1 MIDTIVLW
9 VSENWIKF
17 LSFLTFLT
25 VIPAYLRAR
34 YLWRKRQFLTRINFS
49 LNFMDGNTLR
59 FRTIREND
67 VAHALLNNAHA
78 IRTLLR
84 AARADRPGAFLL
96 FDDKEE
102 AWTILTTLLN
112 ELSSQL
118 AEGYF
123 ARSMGLPTRS
133 EWYKIGLTCEKHGD
147 LKSTKIRVMLVP
159 RKMLEVIDQ
168 LTDVQFEAKHHHIRL
183 TTLRE
188 MAEIAKDE
196 KLRHNLMDIEVSI
209 KE

>member
-1 MIDTIVLW
+1 MDTIFTWL
-9 VSENWIKF
+9 SENWLKF
-17 LSFLTFLT
+17 ISFLTFLT
-25 VIPAYLRAR
+25 VVPAYLRAR

-78 IRTLLR
+78 IRVLFKAVR
-84 AARADRPGAFLL
+84 GERSGAFLL
-96 FDDKEE
+96 FDKED
-102 AWTILTTLLN
+102 AWTILNTLLN

-123 ARSMGLPTRS
+123 ARSMGMPTRS

-147 LKSTKIRVMLVP
+147 LKTTKIRVMMIPTKL
-159 RKMLEVIDQ
+159 LDEIDQ
-168 LTDVQFEAKHHHIRL
+168 LSDVQFEAKHHHIRL
-183 TTLRE
+183 TTLKE
-188 MAEIAKDE
+188 MQQIARDE
-196 KLRHNLMDIEVSI
+196 KQRHNLMDIEVTV
-209 KE
+209 KA